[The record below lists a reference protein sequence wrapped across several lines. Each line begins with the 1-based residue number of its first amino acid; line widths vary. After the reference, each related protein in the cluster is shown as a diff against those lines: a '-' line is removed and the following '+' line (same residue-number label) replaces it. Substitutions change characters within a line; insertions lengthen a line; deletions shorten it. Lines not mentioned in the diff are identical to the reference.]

1 MVELVVAC
9 CESIKICEGLCSG
22 PVFEVVPMA
31 VSHPLGYSIIVIET
45 HLAEVTARSSPYD
58 S

>member
-9 CESIKICEGLCSG
+9 CESIKICVGLVLRAGVRSRPDG
-22 PVFEVVPMA
+22 RQPSVGLF
-31 VSHPLGYSIIVIET
+31 YYVIET